1 MTKKELKQKTTDELQ
16 RLQASDKK
24 RAIELINEGDY
35 VIAIKYLDRAEDID
49 CILDC
54 RKNGF
59 NIKID

>member
-16 RLQASDKK
+16 RLQESDKK
-24 RAIELINEGDY
+24 RAIELINEGEY

-49 CILDC
+49 SILWC

-59 NIKID
+59 DI